1 MDFCS
6 IIFYAGGWEMLRCR
20 ENAEDNKS
28 FTTEYLDIDGEAQD
42 MLTTGIILDSIFSS
56 YEESHGM

>member
-1 MDFCS
+1 
-6 IIFYAGGWEMLRCR
+6 MLRCR